1 MMEVRWKVD
10 GEISAIE
17 QSFVDYIIRGYYD
30 QDHAQVV
37 AVIQLYVDTVQDYHT
52 STKEVIIQSD
62 IASGFSSQELIPFMF
77 NMNTIIDDENNVVFS
92 MWIFT

>member
-37 AVIQLYVDTVQDYHT
+37 AVIQLYVDTVQELHPAANKIMIY
-52 STKEVIIQSD
+52 SD
-62 IASGFSSQELIPFMF
+62 NSSGFAPHELIPFVF
-77 NMNTIIDDENNVVFS
+77 NMNTRLHY
-92 MWIFT
+92 